1 MKPRSQRNQ
10 IGFNRGRSYG
20 SGGYGYSN
28 GWDDDDDYRPRNNN
42 RSGWNW
48 GSLGSS
54 LGSFLQEDDDKDLF
68 VANNESYF
76 TPKSHDITSKIGWD
90 LATKANKDL
99 IKEMSRFFFHRM
111 IGDPNYVNSKYNDL
125 SVLEEKD
132 IEHYTEKKAFYD
144 DLWDKFIPGLTPLE
158 KALSVFEQVRN
169 KEGNRQEYSGKSLRH
184 AASEMKFREDVYT
197 DPIYNELI
205 DENDFGKK
213 FKAQILNK
221 ISLIKEL
228 GAEFKVEKDVEI
240 KHVTNSRIVAKK
252 MMRDYSQVYNVELY
266 QRLMPTFNLKLLTKD
281 LIINVPIE
289 KTEHKQKIIIL
300 VDYSGSMNVEEKQ
313 QWVVALMIDRM
324 RYAIKEEA
332 EIFFSFFIEKTE
344 HLRFTHI
351 KNRETAMAFWKT
363 FSTHP
368 TGGGT
373 RLGDIVNYVGQE
385 IRAGRLHNLPI
396 DLRSEKPEILAVN
409 DGQDNVGTDGFT
421 YKTNA
426 MSLTQANEQLRELC
440 LKNHGKYVFAHG
452 NEVHT
457 YSKSGKSM
465 MKLEG

>member
-1 MKPRSQRNQ
+1 MKHRSQRNQ
-10 IGFNRGRSYG
+10 IGFNRARSYG
-20 SGGYGYSN
+20 GGGYGYSS
-28 GWDDDDDYRPRNNN
+28 GWDDDDDRPSRNN
-42 RSGWNW
+42 RGGWNW

-54 LGSFLQEDDDKDLF
+54 LGSFMQEDDDSDLF

-99 IKEMSRFFFHRM
+99 IKEMSRFFFHKM
-111 IGDPNYVNSKYNDL
+111 ISEPNYVNSKYDDL
-125 SVLEEKD
+125 SVLTEKE
-132 IEHYTEKKAFYD
+132 IEHYTQKKAFYD
-144 DLWDKFIPGLTPLE
+144 EMWDKFVPGVTPLE

-169 KEGNRQEYSGKSLRH
+169 KSGNQQQYSQAALRH
-184 AASEMKFREDVYT
+184 AASEMKFREDVYR

-205 DENDFGKK
+205 DENDFGKQ

-228 GAEFKVEKDVEI
+228 GAEFKVEKEVEV

-281 LIINVPIE
+281 LIINVPVE

-300 VDYSGSMNVEEKQ
+300 VDYSGSMNNEEKQ

-324 RYAIKEEA
+324 RYAMKEEA
-332 EIFFSFFIEKTE
+332 EIFFSYFIDKPEQ
-344 HLRFTHI
+344 LRFTHI
-351 KNRETAMAFWKT
+351 KNRETALDFWRS

-368 TGGGT
+368 SGGGT
-373 RLGDIVNYVGQE
+373 RLGDMVNYVGQE
-385 IRAGRLHNLPI
+385 IRAGKLHNLDI
-396 DLRSEKPEILAVN
+396 DLRAEKPEILAVN
-409 DGQDNVGTDGFT
+409 DGQDNVGTQGFT

-426 MSLTQANEQLRELC
+426 ISLTEANAQLKELC
-440 LKNHGKYVFAHG
+440 LKNHGKYVFASG
-452 NEVHT
+452 NEVRT
-457 YSKSGKSM
+457 YSKSGESL